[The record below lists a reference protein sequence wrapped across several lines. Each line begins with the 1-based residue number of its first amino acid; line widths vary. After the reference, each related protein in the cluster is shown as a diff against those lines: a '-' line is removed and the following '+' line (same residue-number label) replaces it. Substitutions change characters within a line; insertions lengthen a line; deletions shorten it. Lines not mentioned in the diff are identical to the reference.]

1 MTLETATECSLQP
14 DIRSKELY
22 SLKKGK
28 QAYMPKV
35 WRGNSHFLWLYHGE
49 RQNRIKGKQQSFK
62 KTQTDSSPNS
72 AM

>member
-14 DIRSKELY
+14 DIRRSKELY

-35 WRGNSHFLWLYHGE
+35 WRGNSHFLWLYRDKIE
-49 RQNRIKGKQQSFK
+49 
-62 KTQTDSSPNS
+62 
-72 AM
+72 